1 MTPIPL
7 LRPRPGSGLRRR
19 GALALPVAAWLGGLC
34 STSQAAGPVLLGGT
48 GSGVAVLRRVL
59 DGQATPLSVVPN
71 LGSGGGLKA
80 LAAGRLDLA
89 IASRR
94 PNEAERA
101 AGLVEREVFRSPL
114 VWAVNHDVPVRQAT
128 RAELVALYEGRRA
141 TWPNGQPVRLVLRPE
156 SDIDTQLL
164 RALGPEMDAAVSA
177 ASRRPG
183 MTVALTDDEVA
194 LDIERIP
201 GALGTVTLGLV
212 RAQDHTLPML
222 KVSDLPASAAALADG
237 RYPLV
242 KRFYLVTRARTTPEV
257 AAVLQA
263 VASRAAAERLAGLG
277 CQAVGTA

>member
-1 MTPIPL
+1 
-7 LRPRPGSGLRRR
+7 
-19 GALALPVAAWLGGLC
+19 
-34 STSQAAGPVLLGGT
+34 
-48 GSGVAVLRRVL
+48 
-59 DGQATPLSVVPN
+59 LSVVPN

-114 VWAVNHDVPVRQAT
+114 VWAVNPDVPLRQAT
-128 RAELVALYEGRRA
+128 RAELVALYQGRSA
-141 TWPNGQPVRLVLRPE
+141 TWPNGQPVRLVLRPD

-164 RALGPEMDAAVSA
+164 RALGPEMDEALSA

-183 MTVALTDDEVA
+183 MTVALTDDETA
-194 LDIERIP
+194 LHIERIP
-201 GALGTVTLGLV
+201 GALGTVTLGLLL
-212 RAQDHTLPML
+212 AQDRTLPLL
-222 KVSDLPASAAALADG
+222 KVTDLPASAAALADG

-242 KRFYLVTRARTTPEV
+242 KRFYLVTRAQPTPEV

-263 VASRAAAERLAGLG
+263 MASRAAAERLARLG
-277 CQAVGTA
+277 CQPVGMA

>member
-1 MTPIPL
+1 MTPTPL
-7 LRPRPGSGLRRR
+7 LRPLPGAGLRRR
-19 GALALPVAAWLGGLC
+19 VALALPVAAWLGGLC
-34 STSQAAGPVLLGGT
+34 TTSRAAGPVLLGGT

-59 DGQATPLSVVPN
+59 DGQAAPLSVVPN

-80 LAAGRLDLA
+80 LAAGQLDLA

-94 PNEAERA
+94 PNAAERA

-114 VWAVNHDVPVRQAT
+114 VWAVNPDVAVRQAT
-128 RAELVALYEGRRA
+128 RAELVALYQGHRTTWSDGR
-141 TWPNGQPVRLVLRPE
+141 PVRLVLRPE
-156 SDIDTQLL
+156 SDIDTLLL
-164 RALGPEMDAAVSA
+164 RALGPEMDAAISA

-194 LDIERIP
+194 LDIGRIP

-212 RAQDHTLPML
+212 LAQDHTLPL
-222 KVSDLPASAAALADG
+222 LTVSDLPASDAALAAG

-242 KRFYLVTRARTTPEV
+242 KRFYLVTRARSTPEA

-263 VASRAAAERLAGLG
+263 VASRGTAERLARLG
-277 CQAVGTA
+277 CQGVGTA